1 MKKPTGKDGTPTAI
15 TDDESSAMVC
25 SSCGA
30 KLRISRSAGSEERM
44 AMLTQHRKVCPNRNY
59 NR

>member
-1 MKKPTGKDGTPTAI
+1 MKKPRGKDGTPTAI

-30 KLRISRSAGSEERM
+30 KLRIPRDAGSEERM
-44 AMLTQHRKVCPNRNY
+44 TMLTRHRKVCPSRNHT
-59 NR
+59 R